1 MARGSES
8 RGLHVTCMDP
18 PAELREEQGSEGKAL
33 DARKNPSLLWP
44 LSVSKIFDDE
54 SIIAAGVSV

>member
-18 PAELREEQGSEGKAL
+18 PAELREEQGSEGKQRQSVGCQEESFTAL
-33 DARKNPSLLWP
+33 AFVCQQDL
-44 LSVSKIFDDE
+44 
-54 SIIAAGVSV
+54 